1 VHVEDPAQSGPT
13 ATLEAW
19 SNEREAARNA
29 QSQLLAVRSVDMI
42 VAMQQVL
49 VALKPLPLV
58 DQVRVVNS
66 CSMLLGG

>member
-1 VHVEDPAQSGPT
+1 VEDPAQSGPT